1 MTSVA
6 LGGRRTGALMRVFDG
21 HPYAY
26 GWVSADFPNVNNPK
40 RRTQSLTSMVER
52 RRMGRDS
59 EKVKRQDGPGWAE
72 VWKCFICLGS

>member
-1 MTSVA
+1 
-6 LGGRRTGALMRVFDG
+6 MRVFDG

-72 VWKCFICLGS
+72 VWKCGEGLYLSWLLTH